1 VLGSG
6 LNRVQPV
13 TNARLARDIFA
24 AGGLHV
30 SEYLPTLHARPH
42 HFPERNRLIS
52 GLARGVVVE
61 AGERSGSLITA
72 RLALEQGREVMAVP
86 GSLGHGNSKGCHRLT
101 KEGAALVEDAQDV
114 ADALGF
120 LTANP
125 GESEFAEADTAAGT
139 PGVTLPPR
147 LLEVFRAIGQ
157 TTTGIDEIC
166 GLMSLPAM
174 AVSAILSELEVE
186 GFVQRVTDGYI
197 RRPFPPS

>member
-1 VLGSG
+1 M
-6 LNRVQPV
+6 
-13 TNARLARDIFA
+13 
-24 AGGLHV
+24 
-30 SEYLPTLHARPH
+30 
-42 HFPERNRLIS
+42 
-52 GLARGVVVE
+52 VVE